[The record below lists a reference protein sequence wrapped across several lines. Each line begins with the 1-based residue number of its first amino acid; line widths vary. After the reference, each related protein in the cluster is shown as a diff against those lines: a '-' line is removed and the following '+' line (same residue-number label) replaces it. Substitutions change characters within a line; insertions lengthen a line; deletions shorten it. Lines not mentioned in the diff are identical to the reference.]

1 MSSYEEITMPC
12 DEPSIVKCSR
22 NAAYATEEGNMT
34 RDEPIR
40 GDLRVQRT
48 RNLIVEALIE
58 LTIQKGFAAVT
69 VQDIV
74 KRAGINRATFY
85 RHYQD
90 KFDLLDQYAQAVY
103 QLPDNPPDPG
113 SPAEEDATVEKMV
126 SGLAGLLEHVRRH
139 AKFFRVMLGTNGD
152 PAFAAKIRQFIQK
165 RIRRSLPEALPSD
178 EDSADLYL
186 SYVSS
191 GSVGAL
197 SWWLEHETPYS
208 PEQMA
213 AILFGFIGAD
223 MANLRQSAS

>member
-1 MSSYEEITMPC
+1 
-12 DEPSIVKCSR
+12 
-22 NAAYATEEGNMT
+22 MT

-58 LTIQKGFAAVT
+58 LTIQKGFVAVT

-103 QLPDNPPDPG
+103 QLPYNAPDPG
-113 SPAEEDATVEKMV
+113 SPAGEDVTFEKTVP
-126 SGLAGLLEHVRRH
+126 GLVRMLEHVRRH
-139 AKFFRVMLGTNGD
+139 AKFFRVMLGKNGD
-152 PAFAAKIRQFIQK
+152 PAFAAKIRQYIQK
-165 RIRRSLPEALPSD
+165 RIRRSMPEALLSD
-178 EDSADLYL
+178 ENSADSYL

-191 GSVGAL
+191 GAVGVLA
-197 SWWLEHETPYS
+197 WWLEHEMPYS
-208 PEQMA
+208 PEQMV
-213 AILFGFIGAD
+213 AILSRFIVAD
-223 MANLRQSAS
+223 LATLSRARP